1 MIKKY
6 CYIKCVLTRTGSKN
20 KIKVELGV
28 SSYAT
33 KCYLKNAIGVDT
45 LYFAKKIDFSCLNL
59 DIDKSEKVSNGSNS
73 EKSKVDRLGVGKLPP
88 IPVETKNLSHV
99 VENDV
104 VKTIA
109 YNRLVKNVNTT
120 QTTDPSNLVNIL
132 TITHKLVKQKTKY
145 LIMIIINI
153 LLHKNLKCQQIT
165 LKQD

>member
-28 SSYAT
+28 SSY
-33 KCYLKNAIGVDT
+33 DT